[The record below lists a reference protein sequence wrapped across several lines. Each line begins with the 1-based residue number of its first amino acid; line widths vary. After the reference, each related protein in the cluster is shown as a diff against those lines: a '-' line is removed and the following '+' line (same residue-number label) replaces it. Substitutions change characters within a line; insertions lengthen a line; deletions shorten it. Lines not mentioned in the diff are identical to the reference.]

1 MLSLLLQLPTALIDS
16 LQIYLSSFEYG
27 KLLSTNKQ
35 ANAVRL
41 ETQVIVVSR
50 ESILR
55 LLKNETKEEILG
67 KVQSPH
73 RQLLINIKSKTI
85 LLKFRQKYPDW
96 TINDLTVSGVALSF
110 FTQLPRAKR
119 FILSE
124 NDSITTLLD
133 VFNDSITQ
141 KVTMNRF
148 HTLANVT
155 ALRKIRCIELNNCD
169 SLKDVTAL
177 DAVYDLTL
185 RSCNQLTLLKGL
197 NNNTRVKVIFCERI
211 TDYSNCFRNSRDI
224 TIICQNQKPTLNLS
238 YFSSIIKLNI
248 SRFLRVEGM
257 DVPPPSLKYV
267 SFSSM
272 TGLSIIERLSYLQ
285 EVSLLNIVDIISVA
299 PLGSVYR
306 VTFSNLQGLESLE
319 GLGRGNKIVK
329 IENCPIRDFSPING
343 VPTVHISQCTHFLRA
358 DQLSNVS
365 DLAIDDDKITDVST
379 LGRCQRLFL
388 RCAQISSLEGLGE
401 VKEIHL
407 DDCMSLT
414 SLCGVKNN
422 VKIVLEGS
430 DFIRSLDSSVE
441 KLLDRYSIEEDHK
454 SWGIKILL
462 LKQGQYT

>member
-1 MLSLLLQLPTALIDS
+1 MSVSLLLQLPTALIDS
-16 LQIYLSSFEYG
+16 LQIYLFAFEYG

-35 ANAVRL
+35 ANAIRL
-41 ETQVIVVSR
+41 ETQIIVIRR

-67 KVQSPH
+67 KAQSPL
-73 RQLLINIKSKTI
+73 RQLLININSKTI

-96 TINDLTVSGVALSF
+96 TINDLTISGVAQPF
-110 FTQLPRAKR
+110 FTKLPRAKR

-124 NDSITTLLD
+124 NDSITTLPN

-141 KVTMNRF
+141 KVTINRF
-148 HTLANVT
+148 HTLDNVT
-155 ALRKIRCIELNNCD
+155 ALRKIRCIELNNCE
-169 SLKDVTAL
+169 SLEDVTAL
-177 DAVYDLTL
+177 DTVYDLTL
-185 RSCNQLTLLKGL
+185 RSCNRLTSLKGL
-197 NNNTRVKVIFCERI
+197 NNNTAVKVIFCERI
-211 TDYSNCFRNSRDI
+211 TEYSNCFRNSRDV

-238 YFSSIIKLNI
+238 DFSSIIRLNI

-257 DVPPPSLKYV
+257 NVPHPSLKYV

-272 TGLSIIERLSYLQ
+272 IGLSIERLSYLQ
-285 EVSLLNIVDIISVA
+285 EVSLSNIVDITSVA
-299 PLGSVYR
+299 PLGTLYR
-306 VTFSNLQGLESLE
+306 VAFVDLPGLESLE

-329 IENCPIRDFSPING
+329 IENCPIRDFSPVNG
-343 VPTVHISQCTHFLRA
+343 VPTVRISRCTHSLRA

-365 DLAIDDDKITDVST
+365 DLAIDDDKITDVSA
-379 LGRCQRLFL
+379 LGGCHRLFL
-388 RCAQISSLEGLGE
+388 RCSQISSLEGLGE

-407 DDCMSLT
+407 DDCISLT
-414 SLCGVKNN
+414 SLYSVKNN

-441 KLLDRYSIEEDHK
+441 KLLDRYSIEENHI

-462 LKQGQYT
+462 LKQGQYI